1 MRTITLTNVDRSEY
15 GVITVDLDLLRE
27 QLAWLENL
35 PGCETCILICEE
47 REGLLN
53 LLGGITDLA
62 DPEDQEECHGS
73 G

>member
-1 MRTITLTNVDRSEY
+1 MPVIGLENVEHPEN

-35 PGCETCILICEE
+35 PGYDACIPVCEE

-53 LLGGITDLA
+53 LLGGIIDLA
-62 DPEDQEECHGS
+62 NPED
-73 G
+73 

>member
-1 MRTITLTNVDRSEY
+1 MRTITLTNVDRLEN

-35 PGCETCILICEE
+35 PGYDTYIPICEE

-53 LLGGITDLA
+53 LLGGIFDLA
-62 DPEDQEECHGS
+62 DPEDQEET
-73 G
+73 

>member
-1 MRTITLTNVDRSEY
+1 MRTVTLTNVDRSEY

-35 PGCETCILICEE
+35 PGYDTCVPICDE

-53 LLGGITDLA
+53 LLGGIFDLA
-62 DPEDQEECHGS
+62 DPEDQEGT
-73 G
+73 

>member
-1 MRTITLTNVDRSEY
+1 VEHPEC

-35 PGCETCILICEE
+35 PGYDTCIPVCEE

-53 LLGGITDLA
+53 LLGGIIDLA
-62 DPEDQEECHGS
+62 NPED
-73 G
+73 

>member
-1 MRTITLTNVDRSEY
+1 MRTVTLTNVDRSEY

-35 PGCETCILICEE
+35 PGHDTCIPICEE

-53 LLGGITDLA
+53 LLGGIFDLA
-62 DPEDQEECHGS
+62 DPEDQEET
-73 G
+73 

>member
-1 MRTITLTNVDRSEY
+1 MPVIGLENVEHPEY

-35 PGCETCILICEE
+35 PSYDTCIPVCEE

-53 LLGGITDLA
+53 LLGGIIDLA
-62 DPEDQEECHGS
+62 NPED
-73 G
+73 

>member
-1 MRTITLTNVDRSEY
+1 MRTVTLTNVDRHEY

-35 PGCETCILICEE
+35 PGYDTCVPICEE

-53 LLGGITDLA
+53 LLGGIVDLA
-62 DPEDQEECHGS
+62 DPDQEET
-73 G
+73 